1 MDRDYL
7 VLKRASTSRPSG
19 EWNDDDYD
27 VLAVD
32 VVVGRIMK
40 AAAAP
45 VDAPWL
51 WTLAFRAPRGP
62 HADARLRGDARG
74 GDGGFREV
82 VAAGIA
88 TSHSGPATP
97 APSATALCLRGLVR
111 LPKSRP

>member
-1 MDRDYL
+1 MERDYL

-74 GDGGFREV
+74 GDGSVRDELEAGVVQWKPKNEV
-82 VAAGIA
+82 EA
-88 TSHSGPATP
+88 TSIL
-97 APSATALCLRGLVR
+97 PSLNGKTAR
-111 LPKSRP
+111 S